1 MPPRHPDLWTKAG
14 LAWLRRLELPT
25 ASQQLRR
32 DLLLEE
38 VETLNGQLRRI
49 ERQLGHRMQQTP
61 AVARLRSI
69 PGVGVRAAEAVV
81 AFVDDPDRFRSAKAV
96 GRYFGL
102 VPCQDQSG
110 DKNRLGHITREGA
123 PVVRQLVAEAAWQ
136 ARRRSPT
143 VRAYFERVQRGDPQ
157 RKKIAL
163 VATAH
168 YLVRVMWAML
178 KRGSMWEENPARTE

>member
-1 MPPRHPDLWTKAG
+1 MI
-14 LAWLRRLELPT
+14 
-25 ASQQLRR
+25 
-32 DLLLEE
+32 
-38 VETLNGQLRRI
+38 RI
-49 ERQLGHRMQQTP
+49 
-61 AVARLRSI
+61 
-69 PGVGVRAAEAVV
+69 
-81 AFVDDPDRFRSAKAV
+81 AFANAKAV

-102 VPCQDQSG
+102 VPRQDQSG

-123 PVVRQLVAEAAWQ
+123 PVVRRLVAEAAWQ

-143 VRAYFERVQRGDPQ
+143 VRAYFERAQRDDPQ

-178 KRGSMWEENPARTE
+178 KRGTFWEENTAASRLIQLAQQRQIVRQRLRFHVKIESGTQVASRGATWRIATPPV